1 MMPQN
6 GDDGSSPGPQ
16 CHQITGP
23 DTGRYPF
30 HEPVCWQFKRAIGKN
45 EVRAPNAASA
55 GEASGRGPFGRH
67 DGQAATKQGS
77 NNGRLVGLTAL
88 MTAAVS
94 KESHNQAN
102 LDRKSTRL
110 NSSHLG
116 MSYA

>member
-30 HEPVCWQFKRAIGKN
+30 HEPVCCQFKRAIGKN
-45 EVRAPNAASA
+45 EARAPNAASA
-55 GEASGRGPFGRH
+55 AEASGRVSSRRH
-67 DGQAATKQGS
+67 DGQPATKQG
-77 NNGRLVGLTAL
+77 NNDGSVAGWTAL
-88 MTAAVS
+88 MTPAAT

-102 LDRKSTRL
+102 FFSARARSA
-110 NSSHLG
+110 NVSAAS
-116 MSYA
+116 A